1 MTMKILNFVAQIG
14 HLPKGI
20 NPPSVNK
27 LHFGG
32 PYMALALR
40 VGIITGILALTVSEN
55 ELLSTANILI
65 PQRKK
70 GRNESRRLVN

>member
-1 MTMKILNFVAQIG
+1 MKILNFVAQIG

-55 ELLSTANILI
+55 ELLSTAKHFNSSKKE
-65 PQRKK
+65 RKK
-70 GRNESRRLVN
+70 EMNRGD